1 MRAGRRAVA
10 AGLAAGVLLTLAAC
24 STDDAEESPD
34 AGGSTSEGTDSADNP
49 YAGEGQV
56 VFANFGGTG
65 AEAQEAAWYEP
76 FTEVSGITVIQDNS
90 VSWTKLEEM
99 FNAGAMEWDVA
110 QGNISYGVTDNPMLE
125 MLDCDVID
133 CAAFEGSGYP
143 AYPQAVPLLSLAAVL
158 TYNTDTFSEGELTGI
173 SDFFDPSIEG
183 YRTIGPTSNG
193 WHGVLEAALITDGVP
208 REELYPIDV
217 DRALSVFEPI
227 KDSLIVAEDHQ
238 QCINDVATGESVL
251 AICNNGRVAIAAQ
264 EGYPLAIAWGKQVQ
278 EADYIYIP
286 KGAPNLENAQ
296 KLIAYIVENQG
307 AIGNQIAYGALN
319 PNAAGLDPSSE
330 WLDYL
335 PTNHEMDGDEAPIY
349 FDLGWWGENR
359 PDVIEQI
366 SEWLAG

>member
-1 MRAGRRAVA
+1 MLIA
-10 AGLAAGVLLTLAAC
+10 LAAC
-24 STDDAEESPD
+24 STA
-34 AGGSTSEGTDSADNP
+34 DSAESSADEPSSESDGDNP
-49 YAGEGQV
+49 YAGEGEV

-76 FTEVSGITVIQDNS
+76 FTEVSGITVVQDNS

-99 FNAGAMEWDVA
+99 ANAGAMAWDVA

-133 CAAFEGSGYP
+133 CAAFDDAGYP

-158 TYNTDTFSEGELTGI
+158 TYNTDTFSEGDLTGM
-173 SDFFDPSIEG
+173 SDFFDPSIDG
-183 YRTIGPTSNG
+183 YRTIGPTGNG
-193 WHGVLEAALITDGVP
+193 WHGVLEAALLTDGVP
-208 REELYPIDV
+208 RDELYPLDV

-227 KDSLIVAEDHQ
+227 KEQLIVAEDHQ

-251 AICNNGRVAIAAQ
+251 GICNNGRVAIAAQ
-264 EGYPLAIAWGKQVQ
+264 EGYPVAIAWGLQVQ

-296 KLIAYIVENQG
+296 KLIAYIVDNQG
-307 AIGNQIAYGALN
+307 AIGNHIAYGPLN
-319 PNAAGLDPSSE
+319 PSAAGADPDSE
-330 WLDYL
+330 WLDFL
-335 PTNHEMDGDEAPIY
+335 PTKHELGGDQAPIY
-349 FDLGWWGENR
+349 FDLDWWGANR
-359 PDVIEQI
+359 PEVIEHI